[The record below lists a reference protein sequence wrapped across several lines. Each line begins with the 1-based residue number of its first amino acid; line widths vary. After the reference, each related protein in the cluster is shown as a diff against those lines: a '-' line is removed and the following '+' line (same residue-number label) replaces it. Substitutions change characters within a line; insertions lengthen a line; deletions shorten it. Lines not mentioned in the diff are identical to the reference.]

1 MRVHHWLVLVAVLFG
16 ATAIDAAPPE
26 PNIDDTHR
34 PDIAANMRV
43 AVHVY
48 IQVAD
53 LDADDER
60 MVLEVARDVFSTAS
74 VDVAWTVCEPGMC
87 LTPSAEALKVRIM
100 RSPDR
105 SEPNSGV
112 LGSALI
118 DAQARTGVLA
128 NVYVDRTQRLANDLG
143 IDYRIV
149 LGRAIAHEL
158 GHLLLG
164 TSTHGVGLMREIW
177 SHDELLGTRRD
188 DWTLD
193 PLDAAV
199 IRDRLAGRGSGRSR
213 GAS

>member
-1 MRVHHWLVLVAVLFG
+1 MRVHLSLVFVAVFLG
-16 ATAIDAAPPE
+16 ASAVNAAPPE
-26 PNIDDTHR
+26 PNVDDRHR
-34 PDIAANMRV
+34 LDIAANMRI

-48 IQVAD
+48 SQVAD
-53 LDADDER
+53 FGADDQR

-100 RSPDR
+100 LSPDR
-105 SEPNSGV
+105 GEPNSGV

-128 NVYVDRTQRLANDLG
+128 NVFVDRTRRLAHDLG
-143 IDYRIV
+143 IDYRIL

-164 TSTHGVGLMREIW
+164 TSTHGAGLMREVW
-177 SHDELLGTRRD
+177 SHDELLGTHRD
-188 DWTLD
+188 DWVLD
-193 PLDAAV
+193 PLDAAA
-199 IRDRLAGRGSGRSR
+199 IRDRLARRGVGRSR